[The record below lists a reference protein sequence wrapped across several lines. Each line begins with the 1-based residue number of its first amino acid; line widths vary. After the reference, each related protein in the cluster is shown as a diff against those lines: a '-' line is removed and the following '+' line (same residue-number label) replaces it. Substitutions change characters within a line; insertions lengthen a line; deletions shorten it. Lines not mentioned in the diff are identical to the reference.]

1 MPETETFTPQL
12 QEALAV
18 IKDADN
24 QILFL
29 GSSLASVRYL
39 RQETADLGRWG
50 SFETQIPG
58 LVVSEREADQDL
70 VDLTQTCGPGTTG
83 KENLGKLIKAMGK
96 IDERAIAALI
106 AFPGDNDRDKG
117 LRKCFLAI
125 VENESTTGD
134 FRLRDLTGRA
144 VDIMAWLKI
153 QSDGPADLFERYQS
167 FVDSGKIKPGQEIDL
182 RNTVAINAA
191 LDLSVPATEKPANR
205 PPIRTIW

>member
-1 MPETETFTPQL
+1 MPERETFTPQL

-50 SFETQIPG
+50 SSETEIPG

-70 VDLTQTCGPGTTG
+70 VDLAQACGPGTTG
-83 KENLGKLIKAMGK
+83 KENLGKLIRAMGE
-96 IDERAIAALI
+96 IDERAITALI
-106 AFPGDNDRDKG
+106 AFPGDNNIDKG
-117 LRKCFLAI
+117 LRECFLAI

-134 FRLRDLTGRA
+134 FRLRDLTSRA
-144 VDIMAWLKI
+144 VDIMAWLKNQPGSQPDI
-153 QSDGPADLFERYQS
+153 WNAYQQAIKDGAI
-167 FVDSGKIKPGQEIDL
+167 VPGQPTAE
-182 RNTVAINAA
+182 
-191 LDLSVPATEKPANR
+191 EKPAKSNNI
-205 PPIRTIW
+205 PGLPSW